1 MTVAEIQ
8 QAIMNIRDNDELDKV
23 YKTLKHRWDIN
34 TKSQVKQFN
43 ELDLV
48 NVKFSD
54 GQVLRARVEKV
65 NKKTVQVIILE
76 KYKGK
81 KYRVS
86 PTYLTKVTQ
95 EMLDEEEFNKTFA

>member
-1 MTVAEIQ
+1 
-8 QAIMNIRDNDELDKV
+8 MNIRDNDELDKV
-23 YKTLKHRWDIN
+23 YKTLKHRWDMN
-34 TKSQVKQFN
+34 THSQVNQFN

-54 GQVLRARVEKV
+54 GQELRARVEKV
-65 NKKTVQVIILE
+65 NKKTVNVIILE
-76 KYKGK
+76 KYTGK